1 MSIPIHITI
10 HLSIPTAL
18 EILNVAING
27 GCESWAHITE
37 KQSGPED
44 RHVYTSA
51 KFTSRANSAVCMTV
65 SEREVATG
73 IQRVLDNG
81 FPIAPAV
88 KKNILRAVANNDAGE
103 VDTEAPPW
111 SHQARLAAAWRLNAH
126 EKPSN
131 DNSR

>member
-103 VDTEAPPW
+103 VDTEAADSVVRAVLMSGTALVTPGTTCCC
-111 SHQARLAAAWRLNAH
+111 LAA
-126 EKPSN
+126 
-131 DNSR
+131 